1 MLLRANL
8 SIMSMLNF
16 VSNDKSCQLFS
27 RTVSLTFFTICVL
40 VLFFYL
46 CFGSYYLV
54 YAQDA
59 GLEFNIDVNSNTT
72 ALPKIFKP
80 GIDLSG
86 RGQHQAKN
94 WPQSLSASEVLDIW
108 QKDIGFGGVYRIQ
121 YNLWEIN
128 ENSRSAEGQKE
139 LLSNY
144 ESIIKKIS
152 DAGGTVILD
161 IFGTP
166 AGLGKVLDRKS
177 PSLDLNVFK
186 ELVKNHIRELSCNKK
201 YNVWYEVWSA
211 PDLDEF
217 FLGRKDE
224 YLALYQ
230 AVAAGVK
237 DLEAETKIHIP
248 LGGPAVSWWFQNCGK
263 NTVVTPE
270 KSLIY
275 ELIKYCYNYQLPL
288 DFITWH
294 TYSTDPKAE
303 YEITGYNKTS
313 VALIRDWLAY
323 FKFDKNT
330 PLLIDEWNY
339 DSGANFLPA
348 RQSMANIC
356 ASYIPVRI
364 KNMYE
369 SGIDYQL
376 YFSLEDFQSN
386 KEHVLRNTGVFWF
399 DSESQEYKG
408 GGKLT
413 YNAFKLLACLGKNM
427 FLLPKTND
435 DFIDIIATKAED
447 NIVILIYNYI
457 DPDMAKNY
465 ISRNVAVLNEPER
478 KVLLSFIKSGKL
490 EKIISCQ
497 IDASRLGVS
506 KRLRELFK
514 KTQELNTHAK
524 IFKSISRK
532 IKINIKNINIKENYL
547 YQRYA
552 IDSSTSP
559 SQEFVP
565 LEQNEVS
572 GQDLYTVMLMMQ
584 PYSMHAIILKK
595 KPKEVEPVPVPVV
608 TQLQPAVND
617 AVEKSANQ
625 TQTGITGNAGNIFT
639 KTLKVETPVEEISNQ
654 LQTGIKGDNKTE
666 DVLKNEQKAAEPFVN
681 KTNSVQ
687 PQINNTAA
695 N

>member
-1 MLLRANL
+1 MKCKAEKPKKRRTGKI
-8 SIMSMLNF
+8 SFI
-16 VSNDKSCQLFS
+16 FS
-27 RTVSLTFFTICVL
+27 VF
-40 VLFFYL
+40 L
-46 CFGSYYLV
+46 CFGFLNFCCIV

-59 GLEFNIDVNSNTT
+59 DLEFNIDSSSNNT
-72 ALPKIFKP
+72 AVLPKIFKP

-86 RGQHQAKN
+86 RGQHKVKN
-94 WPQSLSASEVLDIW
+94 WPQSLSAPEVLDVW
-108 QKDIGFGGVYRIQ
+108 QKDIGFSGVYRIQ
-121 YNLWEIN
+121 YDLWEIS
-128 ENSRSAEGQKE
+128 ENARSLEGQKE

-144 ESIIKKIS
+144 ENIVKKIS

-166 AGLGKVLDRKS
+166 AGLGKVLDKKS
-177 PSLDLNVFK
+177 PSLDLNAFK
-186 ELVKNHIRELSCNKK
+186 ELVKKHVWELSCNKK

-224 YLALYQ
+224 YLLLYQ
-230 AVAAGVK
+230 AVATGIK
-237 DLEAETKIHIP
+237 ELEAENKIHIP
-248 LGGPAVSWWFQNCGK
+248 VGGPAVSWWFQNCGK
-263 NTVVTPE
+263 NSIVTPE

-313 VALIRDWLAY
+313 VALIRDWLVY

-330 PLLIDEWNY
+330 PLIVDEWNY

-356 ASYIPVRI
+356 ASYIPSRI

-376 YFSLEDFQSN
+376 YFSLEDFQGN
-386 KEHVLRNTGVFWF
+386 KEHVSRNTGAFWF
-399 DSESQEYKG
+399 DPESQEYGG

-413 YNAFKLLACLGKNM
+413 YNAFKLLAGLGKNM

-435 DFIDIIATKAED
+435 DFIDIIATKSD
-447 NIVILIYNYI
+447 DRIVILIYNYI

-465 ISRNVAVLNEPER
+465 ISRNVAVLNAAER
-478 KVLLSFIKSGKL
+478 KILVSFIKSGKL

-497 IDASRLGVS
+497 VDASKLGVS
-506 KRLRELFK
+506 KRLSGMFR

-532 IKINIKNINIKENYL
+532 IKINIKNIDIKENYL

-552 IDSSTSP
+552 LDSSTNP
-559 SQEFVP
+559 GQEFVP
-565 LEQNEVS
+565 LEQGEVN
-572 GQDLYTVMLMMQ
+572 GQAMYTALLMVQ
-584 PYSMHAIILKK
+584 PYSVNAIILKK
-595 KPKEVEPVPVPVV
+595 KPKELAPVPVLET
-608 TQLQPAVND
+608 TQLQPAVNEV
-617 AVEKSANQ
+617 VEKVLNQ
-625 TQTGITGNAGNIFT
+625 TQTENTGNAGNIF
-639 KTLKVETPVEEISNQ
+639 KKNLKEETPVEENSNQ
-654 LQTGIKGDNKTE
+654 TQSEIKANNKTE
-666 DVLKNEQKAAEPFVN
+666 DVLINEQKAAEPFVN
-681 KTNSVQ
+681 KTNLIQSES
-687 PQINNTAA
+687 NNTAA

>member
-1 MLLRANL
+1 MKRKAEKPRNG
-8 SIMSMLNF
+8 
-16 VSNDKSCQLFS
+16 K
-27 RTVSLTFFTICVL
+27 TKK
-40 VLFFYL
+40 LFFIFSVFRFFSFL
-46 CFGSYYLV
+46 FFGFCGLV
-54 YAQDA
+54 YAQDSD
-59 GLEFNIDVNSNTT
+59 LEFNIDVSSNT
-72 ALPKIFKP
+72 ASLPRIFKP

-86 RGQHQAKN
+86 RGRHQAKN
-94 WPQSLSASEVLDIW
+94 WPQNLSASEVLDIW

-128 ENSRSAEGQKE
+128 ESARSEEGQEE
-139 LLSNY
+139 LVSNY
-144 ESIIKKIS
+144 ESTIKKIS

-177 PSLDLNVFK
+177 PSLDLIAFK
-186 ELVKNHIRELSCNKK
+186 ELVKKHIRELNCNKK

-217 FLGRKDE
+217 FLGRKEE
-224 YLALYQ
+224 YLSLYQ
-230 AVAAGVK
+230 AVAAGIK
-237 DLEAETKIHIP
+237 ELEAETKIHIP

-330 PLLIDEWNY
+330 PLIIDEWNY

-348 RQSMANIC
+348 RQGMANIC
-356 ASYIPVRI
+356 ASYIPARI
-364 KNMYE
+364 KNMCE

-386 KEHVLRNTGVFWF
+386 KEHVSRNTGVFWF
-399 DSESQEYKG
+399 NSESQEYKG
-408 GGKLT
+408 GSKLT
-413 YNAFKLLACLGKNM
+413 YNAFKLLAGLGENM
-427 FLLPKTND
+427 FLLPKTKD
-435 DFIDIIATKAED
+435 DFIDIIATKGED

-465 ISRNVAVLNEPER
+465 ISRNIAVLNEPER
-478 KVLLSFIKSGKL
+478 KVLLNFIKSGKL

-506 KRLRELFK
+506 KKLKEMFK

-532 IKINIKNINIKENYL
+532 IKVNIKNINISENYL

-552 IDSSTSP
+552 IDSSSVP
-559 SQEFVP
+559 EQEFVP
-565 LEQNEVS
+565 LEQKEVR
-572 GQDLYTVMLMMQ
+572 GQDLYTVMLMIQ
-584 PYSMHAIILKK
+584 PYSVNAVILKK
-595 KPKEVEPVPVPVV
+595 KPKEAEPLPVSAI
-608 TQLQPAVND
+608 TQSQPAVND
-617 AVEKSANQ
+617 GLEA
-625 TQTGITGNAGNIFT
+625 QTGIIGNAGNIFT
-639 KTLKVETPVEEISNQ
+639 KTLKEETPVEETSNQ
-654 LQTGIKGDNKTE
+654 PQPEIKEDNKME
-666 DVLKNEQKAAEPFVN
+666 DVSKDEQKAIAPFVN
-681 KTNSVQ
+681 KTNLVQ
-687 PQINNTAA
+687 P
-695 N
+695 